1 MDILNGGELA
11 IVYCFRLLYF
21 AAAGAG
27 AWSLDKL
34 RRGASPAP
42 EACDRWVSVGGG
54 N

>member
-11 IVYCFRLLYF
+11 IVYCFRLLYC

-27 AWSLDKL
+27 AWNLDEL
-34 RRGASPAP
+34 RRAASRAL
-42 EACDRWVSVGGG
+42 EAYDRWVSVGGG